1 MTTSLF
7 RRGALAL
14 ASLVLAACN
23 SLIPSY
29 QRPALPLASAWP
41 DASTA
46 ATAADGTST
55 AAAELPWSDFLADAR
70 IRALVD
76 IAQRN
81 NRDLRLAVLNVE
93 QVRAQLGIQRA
104 DLLPTIGAGANFTR
118 APNSSGSMTSAY
130 SLGFAVSAYELDL
143 FGRVR
148 SLEQVA
154 LARYLAS
161 DEGRRAAQL
170 AVVAAVASAELAVR
184 ADDELLQVTQ
194 RALQSR
200 EESLRLVRVRFDG
213 GVSAEPE
220 LRGAESLLAAARASF
235 AGLQRQR
242 SLDGNALVLL
252 LGQPLPADL
261 PAAKPLQQVHFSELP
276 VGLPSDVLLKR
287 PDISQAEQQLL
298 AANAN
303 IGAARAAFF
312 PRITL
317 TGTLGT
323 ASNQLSGLFDTV
335 AWTFAPQLLYPL
347 FDSGRNAS
355 NLAAAKVGRD
365 IAIAQYE
372 KAIQVA
378 FREVA
383 DALAA
388 RATLGEQLAAQRAQ
402 AAAEDRR
409 AELAGQLLRGGAA
422 SQLDL
427 LDAQRAGL
435 AARQAVVQL
444 ELARLQN
451 AVLLYRVLGGG
462 AGQVQASPPV
472 GTLKDLS

>member
-1 MTTSLF
+1 MISSYVRLGATALT
-7 RRGALAL
+7 ALAL
-14 ASLVLAACN
+14 SSCTSFIPRYERPEPPVAS
-23 SLIPSY
+23 S
-29 QRPALPLASAWP
+29 WP
-41 DASTA
+41 DA
-46 ATAADGTST
+46 
-55 AAAELPWSDFLADAR
+55 AAAAPASAGAPVAAAVDLPWSDYLADER
-70 IRALVD
+70 IRALVE
-76 IAQRN
+76 IALRN

-104 DLLPTIGAGANFTR
+104 DLLPTVGAGANFTR
-118 APNSSGSMTSAY
+118 APNTSGVIANNY
-130 SLGFAVSAYELDL
+130 SLGFAVSSYELDL

-161 DEGRRAAQL
+161 DEGRRAAQVSL
-170 AVVAAVASAELAVR
+170 VAAVASAELAVR

-194 RALQSR
+194 SALQSR

-213 GVSAEPE
+213 GVAAEPE
-220 LRGAESLLAAARASF
+220 LRGAESLLAAARASV
-235 AGLQRQR
+235 AGLRRQR

-252 LGQPLPADL
+252 LGQPVPGDL
-261 PAAKPLQQVHFSELP
+261 PTAQPLEQVGFAPLP
-276 VGLPSDVLLKR
+276 VGLPSEVLLKR
-287 PDISQAEQQLL
+287 PDIAQAEQQLL

-317 TGTLGT
+317 TGSLGT
-323 ASNQLSGLFDTV
+323 ASSQLSGLFEKYV
-335 AWTFAPQLLYPL
+335 YTFAPQLLAPL
-347 FDSGRNAS
+347 FDSGRNES
-355 NLAAAKVGRD
+355 NLAAAKAGRD
-365 IAIAQYE
+365 IAVAQYE

-383 DALAA
+383 DALAG
-388 RATLGEQLAAQRAQ
+388 RATLDEQLAAQRAQ

-409 AELAGQLLRGGAA
+409 AELAGQLFRGGAA

-427 LDAQRAGL
+427 LDAERARL

-462 AGQVQASPPV
+462 AGQPQAQLL
-472 GTLKDLS
+472 GG